1 MIVKKCIKCNIEK
14 VVLEYYKHKQMND
27 GYLNKCKECCKIE
40 SNKRYT
46 ELYQNNEFVEKER
59 QRQREKYKRLG
70 YYLKYNQSFELKPWK
85 NSIIYKGLHKKM
97 KCEKGYE
104 LHHWNYNDK
113 YLEDVIV
120 LPISLHRKLHRK
132 LELDVSKRIFIYDNE
147 YLDTLEKH
155 KLAIEKILN
164 NVYSG

>member
-14 VVLEYYKHKQMND
+14 VVSEYYKHKQMAD
-27 GYLNKCKECCKIE
+27 GFLNKCKECCKIE
-40 SNKRYT
+40 SNIRYDK
-46 ELYQNNEFVEKER
+46 LCQNDEFLEKER
-59 QRQREKYKRLG
+59 IRQREKYKRLG
-70 YYLKYNQSFELKPWK
+70 YYLNHKKTLELKPWK
-85 NSIIYKGLHKKM
+85 NSVIYKNLHKKK

-120 LPISLHRKLHRK
+120 LPISVHRKIHKK
-132 LELDVSKRIFIYDNE
+132 LKLDISKKIFIYENE

-155 KLAIEKILN
+155 KLAIEKIFSY
-164 NVYSG
+164 VH